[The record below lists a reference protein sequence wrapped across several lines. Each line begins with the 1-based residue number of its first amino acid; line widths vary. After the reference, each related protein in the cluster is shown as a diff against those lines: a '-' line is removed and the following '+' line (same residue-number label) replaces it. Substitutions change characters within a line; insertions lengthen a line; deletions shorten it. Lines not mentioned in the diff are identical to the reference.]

1 MSYAYLFKYII
12 IGDTGKLL
20 FHYYLGVSVS
30 CDSPSPARGLR
41 MLLDFRPAFSSFI
54 VYYRRRP
61 PLLPPVYFSPFIA
74 VISHSPIP
82 LFISL
87 PGVGK
92 SCLLLQVSLM
102 HDVMTAVLNH
112 SCALSLTLN
121 AAFYFSSPTT
131 AFNRFM
137 T

>member
-61 PLLPPVYFSPFIA
+61 PSSPRVFLTLYCRHFSLPNPPLYIITRGWQILPPLASEFDA
-74 VISHSPIP
+74 
-82 LFISL
+82 
-87 PGVGK
+87 
-92 SCLLLQVSLM
+92 
-102 HDVMTAVLNH
+102 
-112 SCALSLTLN
+112 
-121 AAFYFSSPTT
+121 
-131 AFNRFM
+131 
-137 T
+137 